1 LATGL
6 APAKP
11 SPFNANIIVRH
22 RFRYS
27 NGGTS
32 ISNLKINRG
41 NLLATFAAG
50 STPTGCY
57 RLISGVKLNRVEL
70 FTQAVPG
77 TSSATVS
84 LTWLGVNAPT
94 TEISD
99 TTLSSAYPAHIATSP
114 PIDSSAA
121 WWSTIGVNE
130 AENLFSL
137 TCSSYT
143 IIDIWLE
150 LVLLDTG
157 LGVAQVTTGATN
169 LGVFYYCV
177 LDGPNG
183 TGYCVPVGTS
193 STLN

>member
-1 LATGL
+1 LASEL

-11 SPFNANIIVRH
+11 SPFNANIIARH

-27 NGGTS
+27 CTAGAAG
-32 ISNLKINRG
+32 LRINRG
-41 NLLATFAAG
+41 NLLATFVMG

-57 RLISGVKLNRVEL
+57 RMISGIKLNRVEL

-77 TSSATVS
+77 TSFASVA

-94 TEISD
+94 TEKSD

-130 AENLFSL
+130 SENLFSIS
-137 TCSSYT
+137 CASYS
-143 IIDIWLE
+143 IIDIWCE

-157 LGVAQVTTGATN
+157 LGVTQLTSGATN

-183 TGYCVPVGTS
+183 TGSCVPVGTS
-193 STLN
+193 TSLN